1 QELRTGLKAASPAHG
16 HAFDTNWHG
25 IGRMLAIDPKG
36 LAFTWD
42 GNETKLEPFAM
53 GQLLSMGTEIKVKF
67 RMPMFQQGF
76 VEALATVAEV
86 EERDDGVKVGAAFSK
101 IDDKTLAAVKQY

>member
-1 QELRTGLKAASPAHG
+1 
-16 HAFDTNWHG
+16 
-25 IGRMLAIDPKG
+25 
-36 LAFTWD
+36 
-42 GNETKLEPFAM
+42 M

-86 EERDDGVKVGAAFSK
+86 EERDDGVRVGAAFVK
-101 IDDKTLAAVKQY
+101 IDKETLAAVTQYSSDLKFLKDELRKATGK